1 MIEVSDDGSSGISEA
16 LSEALRALEAEHER
30 RVEEMIR
37 QYQAGPPAA
46 PEPDPRNLPP
56 GYLTGVEQSCIV
68 THVGRTDT

>member
-1 MIEVSDDGSSGISEA
+1 MIAIPDDGSSGISEA

-46 PEPDPRNLPP
+46 PEPDPRNPPP
-56 GYLTGVEQSCIV
+56 GT
-68 THVGRTDT
+68 